1 MDTTAEKISNPM
13 KFYRHP
19 DEVKQDDSLTRDEKI
34 TLLLNWQD
42 DEKLKSIA
50 TDENMLPPKSNEKSY
65 MACIEKLLS
74 YYQSK

>member
-1 MDTTAEKISNPM
+1 MMDTAEKISNPT

-19 DEVKQDDSLTRDEKI
+19 NEVRDDDTLTKEEKI

-50 TDENMLPPKSNEKSY
+50 TEENMLPPFPNEKSY
-65 MACIEKLLS
+65 MACIEKLLE
-74 YYQSK
+74 YYQSN